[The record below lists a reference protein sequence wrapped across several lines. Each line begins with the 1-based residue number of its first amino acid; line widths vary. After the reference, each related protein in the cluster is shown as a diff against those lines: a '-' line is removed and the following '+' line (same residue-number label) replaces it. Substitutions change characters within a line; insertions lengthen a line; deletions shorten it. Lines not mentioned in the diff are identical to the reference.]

1 MNAAMVRLGV
11 SLSTGL
17 PMACGSPSNGTHATS
32 SDSGA
37 GGDTGLASDGSQQ
50 CTPLGA
56 PACARGKTCCV
67 SGLSGTCENLGACSS
82 PVQFECQS
90 RHSCAAGEVCC
101 ASIPLDL
108 AIDWSAVSPEGGL
121 VALGVTSTSFCSS
134 GCASPH
140 LSLCT
145 TSADCAGG
153 TECAMLPEGN
163 AILLALGAEAL
174 TVCAPID
181 GGAPLSGDGASESD
195 GSAGD
200 ASDALSGD

>member
-1 MNAAMVRLGV
+1 MNAAMVRFGV

-17 PMACGSPSNGTHATS
+17 LMACGSSSNDTHATS

-37 GGDTGLASDGSQQ
+37 GGDTGLASGSQQ

-67 SGLSGTCENLGACSS
+67 SGLSGTCEDLGACSS
-82 PVQFECQS
+82 TVQFECQNRS
-90 RHSCAAGEVCC
+90 SCAAGEVCC
-101 ASIPLDL
+101 ASIPLDQ
-108 AIDWSAVSPEGGL
+108 AIDWSVVSPEGGL

-140 LSLCT
+140 FSLCT
-145 TSADCAGG
+145 KSADCAGG
-153 TECAMLPEGN
+153 AVCDMLPEGN
-163 AILLALGAEAL
+163 PILLALGAEAL

-200 ASDALSGD
+200 ASDSLSGD